1 MKFLT
6 CISSVCILALC
17 HAADINVKAG
27 DNINAALEKA
37 MPGDTV
43 ILGDGVHK
51 QDIQSVRDGEPDK
64 YITITGSRK
73 AIVNGEKQSRMIQI
87 NHSYMQLDG
96 FTVDGKT
103 GKGDKPEHYTDKCV
117 YVLGTKKPEVIRD
130 DKGEYESSLDG
141 MVLTNL
147 RVKSCGGECV
157 RLRSFITNAEVM
169 GNVIEDCG
177 VHDFVFPSKTV
188 NGEAIY
194 CGTSSNQW
202 NDGKNSRSGPDLTKY
217 IHIHHNEIIPRANEC
232 VDVKE
237 GSTKVLVEYNIC
249 SEQLDPNSGG
259 LDSRTDDVIFRYNEV
274 YSNLGAGVRIGGH
287 KIDGHQYGENNEVY
301 GNTFFDNK
309 YSTIKT
315 VTGTQHAMCE
325 NKCEGD
331 CSLAGTTSKSYKG
344 IDGKCSSSGMIDIN
358 WVSAGKVQPNKSD
371 EKKEESSEEKE
382 EAKNGPTMSIGEI
395 KTSTPVQKA
404 SKTCN
409 PLKVKNVKA
418 SGSDDNKPQFSVD
431 GKITTRWSSN
441 KIGAWLEI
449 ELASLGKVDSIE
461 MAFHKGDKRK
471 QKFDVYGDG
480 KSLLKNEESS
490 GKTLGLQQFSF
501 EKDVDVKKVT
511 IFGNGNSDNDWTS
524 LTEIIVCG
532 EANGESQDHDESGSE
547 DTCDTK
553 RLRIDEVRSSGNDGN
568 LAKNVLKDGKERW
581 SCKDSPC
588 ELEFELQDESD
599 VVEFSMVVYNGKGRV
614 QSFDI
619 DVETKSGWT
628 TVIRDGESTK
638 TNGLQS
644 FDIDVAGVRKV
655 KFIGYGADVTE
666 WNSIV
671 YVQMTG
677 CK

>member
-1 MKFLT
+1 MKLFTGLSIG
-6 CISSVCILALC
+6 CVLAI
-17 HAADINVKAG
+17 ANGADINVKVG
-27 DNINAALEKA
+27 ESINAALEKA
-37 MPGDTV
+37 MPGDTI

-64 YITITGSRK
+64 YITITGSRD
-73 AIVNGEKQSRMIQI
+73 AVVNGEKQSRMIQI

-130 DKGEYESSLDG
+130 EKGEYESSLDG
-141 MVLTNL
+141 MILTNL
-147 RVKSCGGECV
+147 HVKSCGGECV

-177 VHDFVFPSKTV
+177 IHDFVFPSKTV

-217 IHIHHNEIIPRANEC
+217 IHIHHNEITPRANEC
-232 VDVKE
+232 CDVKE

-309 YSTIKT
+309 YSTVKT
-315 VTGTQHAMCE
+315 VTGTQHIMCE
-325 NKCEGD
+325 NKCEGECD
-331 CSLAGTTSKSYKG
+331 LAGTTSKSYNS
-344 IDGKCSSSGMIDIN
+344 IDGKCQTSGMIDIN
-358 WVSAGKVQPNKSD
+358 WVSSGKVQST
-371 EKKEESSEEKE
+371 KKEETKTESSEEKE
-382 EAKNGPTMSIGEI
+382 DAKNGPTVSIGEI
-395 KTSTPVQKA
+395 KTTVVQKA
-404 SKTCN
+404 SKACN
-409 PLKVKNVKA
+409 PLTVKKVKA
-418 SGSDDNKPQFSVD
+418 SDSDDNKPQFSVD
-431 GKITTRWSSN
+431 GKITTRWSAN
-441 KIGAWLEI
+441 KVGAWLEI
-449 ELASLGKVDSIE
+449 ELASVGNVDSIE
-461 MAFHKGDKRK
+461 MAFHKGDKRA

-480 KSLLKNEESS
+480 KSLLKKEESS

-501 EKDVDVKKVT
+501 EKSVELKKLT

-532 EANGESQDHDESGSE
+532 ETSGESQDHDVSDSD
-547 DTCDTK
+547 DTCETK
-553 RLRIDEVRSSGNDGN
+553 RLRIEDVRASGSDGN
-568 LAKNVLKDGKERW
+568 TAKNVLKDGKERW

-588 ELEFELQDESD
+588 ELELELVEESD

-614 QSFDI
+614 QSFDLE
-619 DVETKSGWT
+619 VETKSGWS
-628 TVIRDGESTK
+628 TVVRDGLSTK

-655 KFIGYGADVTE
+655 KFIGYGCDVTE
-666 WNSIV
+666 WNSLV
-671 YVQMTG
+671 NVQITG